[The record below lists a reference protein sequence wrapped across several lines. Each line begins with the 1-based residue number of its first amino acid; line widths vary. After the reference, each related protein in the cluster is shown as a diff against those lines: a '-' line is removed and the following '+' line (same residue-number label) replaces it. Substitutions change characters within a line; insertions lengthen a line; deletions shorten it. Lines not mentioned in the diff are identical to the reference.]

1 MNPYLQVYKAKV
13 RSVYQVEKKL
23 QQAETNLQ
31 NILGNGINFRSVLT
45 RSMNALSILCTPPP
59 TSLYTVYRFSSKAV
73 KFLTVVFLCLVS
85 VCRLSNCN
93 CNIVIYL

>member
-59 TSLYTVYRFSSKAV
+59 PPFILCIDFQV
-73 KFLTVVFLCLVS
+73 KQ
-85 VCRLSNCN
+85 
-93 CNIVIYL
+93 